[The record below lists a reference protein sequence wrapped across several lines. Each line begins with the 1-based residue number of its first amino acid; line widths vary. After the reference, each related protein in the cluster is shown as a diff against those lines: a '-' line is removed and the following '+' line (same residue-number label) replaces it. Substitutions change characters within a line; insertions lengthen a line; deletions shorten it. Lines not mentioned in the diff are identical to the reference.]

1 MRFPVSTARPISDQP
16 LTCPRL
22 VRLYMAPEILRYE
35 KYDAKA
41 DLWSVGAVLYE
52 MAVGKAPFRAMNHIE
67 LIKKIENSKG
77 IKFPDEDLRH
87 NADPDEKPVPAD
99 VKQLI
104 RILLK
109 RKPAERASFEEFFS
123 STAVV
128 KSKFP
133 RPRPPSP
140 IVTTGLDMSGRG
152 YVPEHH
158 NIIPP
163 EVLDPKA
170 MIPPSK
176 FNFRRRDAENAI
188 AGTPPIANGGPA
200 GPVGLKDVSSSSSSH
215 PTATNGFTGLN
226 GVKPLSTEGSIIPG
240 ETEEDGLLRREYVL
254 VGDTRAVEFNRTVD
268 GRYFVAFSC
277 RFLTFCPP
285 SRNLN
290 IEATAAQGSS
300 CGETGLLP
308 CGISDSLRFCE
319 YFPTCSEPRKC
330 SPSLVFAV
338 QCRITW
344 VKRPHSC
351 SQSGLEETV
360 WCTEHQGPSTLPRFE
375 LFLVSPQESDTIRA
389 VTSGWR

>member
-1 MRFPVSTARPISDQP
+1 
-16 LTCPRL
+16 
-22 VRLYMAPEILRYE
+22 MAPEILRYE

-67 LIKKIENSKG
+67 LINKIENSKG
-77 IKFPDEDLRH
+77 IKFPDEDPRH
-87 NADPDEKPVPAD
+87 NAGPDEKPVPVD

-104 RILLK
+104 RLLLK

-152 YVPEHH
+152 HAPEHH

-170 MIPPSK
+170 IIPPSK
-176 FNFRRRDAENAI
+176 FNFRRRGVEDAI
-188 AGTPPIANGGPA
+188 PGTLPTANGGPP
-200 GPVGLKDVSSSSSSH
+200 GPVGLKEVSSLSSSP
-215 PTATNGFTGLN
+215 PTATNVFGGIN
-226 GVKPLSTEGSIIPG
+226 GGKPLSTEGSIIPG

-268 GRYFVAFSC
+268 GLYFVSSYC
-277 RFLTFCPP
+277 KFLTFCSP
-285 SRNLN
+285 SRDFS
-290 IEATAAQGSS
+290 IEAAATQGPSY
-300 CGETGLLP
+300 GTTGLLP
-308 CGISDSLRFCE
+308 RGIPNSFQLCE
-319 YFPTCSEPRKC
+319 YFPARSEFGKC
-330 SPSLVFAV
+330 SAPLVFAIERRV
-338 QCRITW
+338 T
-344 VKRPHSC
+344 VKRPYPC
-351 SQSGLEETV
+351 
-360 WCTEHQGPSTLPRFE
+360 P
-375 LFLVSPQESDTIRA
+375 
-389 VTSGWR
+389 